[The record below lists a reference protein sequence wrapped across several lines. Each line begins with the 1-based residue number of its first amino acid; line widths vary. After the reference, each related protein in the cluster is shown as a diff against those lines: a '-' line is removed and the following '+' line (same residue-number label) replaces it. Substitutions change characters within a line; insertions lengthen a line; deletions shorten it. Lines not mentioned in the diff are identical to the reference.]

1 MDALLKRH
9 PDIPGSNS
17 TNISEAACGWLRANE
32 ATWSPW
38 VAAARAAADGE
49 CSESDSDS
57 GLKGLEV
64 ALIGLSVFIAC
75 GLFWG
80 IRVQII
86 ACKLARKNNEKKA
99 QLKRTE
105 TALELQRMSTGGSRD
120 FEGEVDPDFMISYH
134 ELEIGQE
141 IGAGGFGSVF
151 RGRFRGSDVAI
162 KMIKAVRLEPTMEDA
177 IDENSIDLGS
187 ADGPKRT
194 RAAVSSL
201 RVSSLSFVSD
211 AVSSPSSDASSI
223 EFHRELFRKEMLL
236 LSGLR
241 HPNCVLLMGAC
252 IKDKDVVIVT
262 ELMRGGSLADALES
276 NSKALEPMRVKLS
289 LLIDVAN
296 GLSYLHSANPA
307 ILHCDLKPANILLD
321 EDRTSGFL
329 RHAKI
334 SDFGLS
340 SGADQSGLV
349 GEGLV
354 FGTVAY
360 GAPEVLAS
368 QGASTASDIYSLAI
382 VMWELYTMRRP
393 FGHMPGMATQI
404 SHCFDNENTQVVAED
419 LAKSIRDPAVNLRP
433 PTDTFGFPEEYLQ
446 LIKRC
451 WTHAPETRPDIAE
464 IVALLE
470 AMQENESLVATIVR
484 RRQEWEE
491 ISADELVLQQLLGE
505 GVAGQ
510 VRAALWNGNECA
522 VKIFTNR
529 ECSTTDADL
538 LCAPPP
544 DDPWLNR
551 HREQHRLQQGA
562 ERVAPAQA
570 SERRRILRRR
580 LQRGR

>member
-1 MDALLKRH
+1 MIVL
-9 PDIPGSNS
+9 S
-17 TNISEAACGWLRANE
+17 AA
-32 ATWSPW
+32 
-38 VAAARAAADGE
+38 
-49 CSESDSDS
+49 
-57 GLKGLEV
+57 
-64 ALIGLSVFIAC
+64 FAC

-80 IRVQII
+80 IRVQVI

-120 FEGEVDPDFMISYH
+120 FEGEVDPIKDFMISYH

-162 KMIKAVRLEPTMEDA
+162 KMIKAVRLESTTADAA
-177 IDENSIDLGS
+177 IDESGIDLGS
-187 ADGPKRT
+187 ADGPKRR

-252 IKDKDVVIVT
+252 IKDKDVVIVM
-262 ELMRGGSLADALES
+262 EFMRGGSLADALES

-289 LLIDVAN
+289 LLLDVAN

-382 VMWELYTMRRP
+382 VMWELMTMRRP

-404 SHCFDNENTQVVAED
+404 SHRTGNDNTLVVAED

-464 IVALLE
+464 IVVLLE

-529 ECSTTDADL
+529 ECSATDVCT
-538 LCAPPP
+538 CASPP
-544 DDPWLNR
+544 DDIWLDR
-551 HREQHRLQQGA
+551 HRKQHRLQQRA

-570 SERRRILRRR
+570 PERCRVLRRR
-580 LQRGR
+580 LQRGRRRLDPRARNPTLHRAGAMPGQCVADADHTWKAQSRRISGAWHGQAQLPDTCALRA